1 MFVMGMPTL
10 NAAGNEGL
18 RPILLALLLIAV
30 ILILTGSV
38 VALLTLRNQRKEHF
52 ARIAVEPSHN
62 EKE

>member
-1 MFVMGMPTL
+1 MFIMGTL
-10 NAAGNEGL
+10 AQSAAGNEGL

-38 VALLTLRNQRKEHF
+38 VALLTLRSQRKEHF